1 MSSSIIIGSDHAG
14 FELKEK
20 IRTHLTANEYTVEDA
35 GPFNETSVNYVE
47 YAGKVA
53 AAVSGGRAA
62 KGILICGSGIGMS
75 MAANR
80 FQGVRAALCA
90 DLLSARLSRQHNDAN
105 VLALGGRLIG
115 EALAIELVNT
125 FLETQFEG
133 GRHLERIQSMDKGK
147 ANGRS
152 CDP

>member
-20 IRTHLTANEYTVEDA
+20 IRTRLISEGYTVEDA
-35 GPFNETSVNYVE
+35 GPFNDASVNYVD
-47 YAGKVA
+47 YAKKVA
-53 AAVSGGRAA
+53 LAVSEARFS
-62 KGILICGSGIGMS
+62 KGILVCGSGIGMS

-80 FQGVRAALCA
+80 FKGVRAALCA

-115 EALAIELVNT
+115 EVLAFELVKT
-125 FLETQFEG
+125 FLETRFEG
-133 GRHLERIQSMDKGK
+133 GRHLERIQTMD
-147 ANGRS
+147 
-152 CDP
+152 C

>member
-1 MSSSIIIGSDHAG
+1 MSVDIIIGSDHAG

-20 IRTHLTANEYTVEDA
+20 IRIYLTSRGYTVEDS
-35 GPFNETSVNYVE
+35 GPFNDTSVNYVD

-53 AAVSGGRAA
+53 TAVSQGRVSR
-62 KGILICGSGIGMS
+62 GILVCGSGIGMS

-80 FQGVRAALCA
+80 FKGVRAALCS

-115 EALAIELVNT
+115 DVLAFELVKT
-125 FLETQFEG
+125 FLETEFEG
-133 GRHLERIQSMDKGK
+133 GRHLERIQSMDT
-147 ANGRS
+147 
-152 CDP
+152 

>member
-1 MSSSIIIGSDHAG
+1 MSFPIIIGSDHAG

-20 IRTHLTANEYTVEDA
+20 IRTHLTSRGYTVEDV
-35 GPFNETSVNYVE
+35 GPFDDMSVNYVD

-53 AAVSGGRAA
+53 TAVSGGRFPR
-62 KGILICGSGIGMS
+62 GILICGSGIGMS

-80 FQGVRAALCA
+80 VKGVRAALCS

-115 EALAIELVNT
+115 DVLAFELVKT
-125 FLETQFEG
+125 FLETEFEG
-133 GRHLERIQSMDKGK
+133 GRHLERIHSMD
-147 ANGRS
+147 S
-152 CDP
+152 

>member
-20 IRTHLTANEYTVEDA
+20 IHTRLISEGYTVEDA
-35 GPFNETSVNYVE
+35 GPFNESSVNYVD
-47 YAGKVA
+47 YAKKVA
-53 AAVSGGRAA
+53 LAVSEARFS

-80 FQGVRAALCA
+80 FKGVRAALCS
-90 DLLSARLSRQHNDAN
+90 DLFSVRLSRQHNNAN

-115 EALAIELVNT
+115 DVLAFELVKT
-125 FLETQFEG
+125 FLETQFEK
-133 GRHLERIQSMDKGK
+133 GRHLERIQSMD
-147 ANGRS
+147 
-152 CDP
+152 C